1 MRISDWSSDV
11 CSSDLDPAALA
22 SIEAWREEA
31 GLANVRPPIRLDAAA
46 DWPVEAADAVL
57 CINLV
62 HISQWAAPAG
72 LFKGCAQLL
81 PAGAPR
87 IIYGPTLNADVQT
100 APTNSAFQ
108 RVLKSS
114 TPAWGRW
121 HVPAHNRVGI
131 DFGPGASRTRDTQ

>member
-57 CINLV
+57 CINMV
-62 HISQWAAPAG
+62 HISQWA
-72 LFKGCAQLL
+72 
-81 PAGAPR
+81 R
-87 IIYGPTLNADVQT
+87 
-100 APTNSAFQ
+100 SEE
-108 RVLKSS
+108 R
-114 TPAWGRW
+114 
-121 HVPAHNRVGI
+121 RVGKECVSTCR
-131 DFGPGASRTRDTQ
+131 SRWSPYIEKKNNIKILMIPITTEKKQQKQAA